1 MRCHGGR
8 DGLPHGAANQE
19 CCIANREGTH
29 PFARNAQAAEPAR
42 PLAPTGGD
50 PMEAVPMLTP
60 RSEAPLLAA
69 QSEAPIPAAVEEPK

>member
-29 PFARNAQAAEPAR
+29 PFARNAQAA
-42 PLAPTGGD
+42 PTGGN
-50 PMEAVPMLTP
+50 PMEAVPTLTP
-60 RSEAPLLAA
+60 RSEAPLLTR
-69 QSEAPIPAAVEEPK
+69 QSEAAIPAAVEGVPHATIEG